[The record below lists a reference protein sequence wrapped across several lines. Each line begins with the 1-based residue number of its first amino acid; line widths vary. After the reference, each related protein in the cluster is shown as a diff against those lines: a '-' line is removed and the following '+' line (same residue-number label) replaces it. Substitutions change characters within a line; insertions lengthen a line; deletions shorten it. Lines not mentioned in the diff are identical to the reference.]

1 MDINN
6 NQGNNKG
13 TNNIVGIII
22 VVVIVSALIGAGS
35 VLAVA
40 HYYPDFISNTVT
52 NINKTEKEVTVT
64 DKGIADAVEKVY
76 DSVVVVET
84 FSRGTAIGSGTGFI
98 YKHTGDTYYIITN
111 YHVIAG
117 GDSVKL
123 VLTDSDEEVE
133 AKIVG
138 GDEYADVAVLSYKS
152 NKELKVATM
161 GSSKDMRVGD
171 TVFAIGAPLGNV
183 YSWTV
188 TRGILSGKD
197 REVTVSIGNSQTN
210 DWIMQVLQTDTAI
223 NSGNSGGPLCNSNGE
238 VIGINNM
245 KLVSSGVEG
254 MGFSIPI
261 EDAIDYAD
269 RLVNGDS
276 VERPYLGVSMY
287 DVSNT
292 YYAYAYKNSSTNLE
306 YGVGLSS
313 VEEGSP
319 ADKAGLKAGDTIIGL
334 NDGTIKDVA
343 TLRYKLYKNKVGD
356 TIKITYVRNNKT
368 ETTKVTLGSKP
379 KSDS

>member
-1 MDINN
+1 MDTNN
-6 NQGNNKG
+6 VQRENRG
-13 TNNIVGIII
+13 TNIVGIII
-22 VVVIVSALIGAGS
+22 VVVIISALLGAGS
-35 VLAVA
+35 VIAVA
-40 HYYPDFISNTVT
+40 HYYPDFMTNTVT

-64 DKGIADAVEKVY
+64 DNGIADAVEKVY

-84 FSRGTAIGSGTGFI
+84 FNRGTAIGTGTGFI

-111 YHVIAG
+111 QHVVEG
-117 GDSVKL
+117 GDAVKI
-123 VLTDSDEEVE
+123 VLTDSDVEVD

-138 GDEYADVAVLSYKS
+138 GDPYADVAVLSYKS
-152 NKELKVATM
+152 DKELKVATI

-197 REVTVSIGNSQTN
+197 REVTVSIGNSQTS

-269 RLVNGDS
+269 KLVNGES

-292 YYAYAYKNSSTNLE
+292 YYAYAYKNSSTNLDS
-306 YGVGLSS
+306 GVGISS
-313 VEEGSP
+313 VEQGSP
-319 ADKAGLKAGDTIIGL
+319 ADKSGLIAGDTIIGV
-334 NDGTIKDVA
+334 NDDKVKDVA
-343 TLRYKLYKNKVGD
+343 TLRYKLYKYKVGD

-368 ETTKVTLGSKP
+368 ETIKVTLGSKP